1 MKNTS
6 RTNLLLHVLMQV
18 KRVEVH
24 YLNDEYIPKIAL
36 LQAFWNANIS
46 AQSNGK
52 KNATRPA
59 WPTVTCKDLD
69 ESCLS
74 C

>member
-46 AQSNGK
+46 AQSNGEK
-52 KNATRPA
+52 KKKKATRPA
-59 WPTVTCKDLD
+59 
-69 ESCLS
+69 
-74 C
+74 

>member
-46 AQSNGK
+46 AQSNGEKKK

-59 WPTVTCKDLD
+59 
-69 ESCLS
+69 
-74 C
+74 

>member
-46 AQSNGK
+46 AQSKGEKITK
-52 KNATRPA
+52 KKRHKTSL
-59 WPTVTCKDLD
+59 TDSHLQG
-69 ESCLS
+69 SG
-74 C
+74 